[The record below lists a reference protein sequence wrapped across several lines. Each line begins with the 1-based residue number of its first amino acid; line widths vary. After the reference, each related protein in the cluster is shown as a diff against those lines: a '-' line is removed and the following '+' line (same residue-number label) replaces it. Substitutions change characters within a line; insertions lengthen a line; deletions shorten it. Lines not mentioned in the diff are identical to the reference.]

1 MALEV
6 KTSTVEK
13 SLIKTLSAHTQ
24 NQIHKIHTDDVY
36 PEKKVSNGFAGSVP
50 TQTALRVS
58 YTKWTITPRA

>member
-36 PEKKVSNGFAGSVP
+36 PEKKKNVVSKGKDSQVLFP
-50 TQTALRVS
+50 LKQRLE
-58 YTKWTITPRA
+58 

>member
-36 PEKKVSNGFAGSVP
+36 PKKKNVVSKGKDSQVLFP
-50 TQTALRVS
+50 LKQRLE
-58 YTKWTITPRA
+58 